1 MRRPAAIL
9 LLAAALAALL
19 GGPQAGAERRH
30 RIRLPEPQLPTGLTV
45 DETEFAL
52 RPSKTIVAAGTVRLR
67 VYNRG
72 EDDHNLV
79 VHDKGGTPHIVSLR
93 PAEAGTIS
101 VRLTP
106 GTYSLVCNLFA
117 GTPDSHEAKGMRT
130 TLTVR

>member
-1 MRRPAAIL
+1 MRRLAAIL
-9 LLAAALAALL
+9 LLATLASVV
-19 GGPQAGAERRH
+19 GGSSAGAERRH
-30 RIRLPEPQLPTGLTV
+30 RIRLPEPQLPSGLTV

-52 RPSKTIVAAGTVRLR
+52 RPSKTLVAAGTVRLR

-79 VHDKGGTPHIVSLR
+79 VHERDGTPHIVSLR

-101 VRLTP
+101 VRLAP
-106 GTYSLVCNLFA
+106 GTYTLVCNLFA
-117 GTPDSHEAKGMRT
+117 GTPDSHEAKGMTT

>member
-1 MRRPAAIL
+1 MRRLAAIL
-9 LLAAALAALL
+9 LLATLAAAL
-19 GGPQAGAERRH
+19 GGSPAGAERRH
-30 RIRLPEPQLPTGLTV
+30 RIRLPEAQLPSGLTV

-52 RPSKTIVAAGTVRLR
+52 RPSKTIVAAGTVRVR

-79 VHDKGGTPHIVSLR
+79 VHERDGTPHIVSLR

-101 VRLTP
+101 VRLTA
-106 GTYSLVCNLFA
+106 GTYTLVCNLFA
-117 GTPDSHEAKGMRT
+117 GTPDSHEAKGMTT

>member
-1 MRRPAAIL
+1 MRRLAAIL
-9 LLAAALAALL
+9 LLAALAPVL
-19 GGPQAGAERRH
+19 GGSPAGAERRH
-30 RIRLPEPQLPTGLTV
+30 RIRLPAPQLPTGLTV

-52 RPSKTIVAAGTVRLR
+52 RPSKTLVAAGTVRLR

-79 VHDKGGTPHIVSLR
+79 VHEQDGTPHIVSLR
-93 PAEAGTIS
+93 PSEAGTIS
-101 VRLTP
+101 VRLAP

-117 GTPDSHEAKGMRT
+117 GTPDSHEAKGMKT

>member
-1 MRRPAAIL
+1 MRRLAVIL
-9 LLAAALAALL
+9 LLAALAAAL
-19 GGPQAGAERRH
+19 GGSSAGAERRH
-30 RIRLPEPQLPTGLTV
+30 RIRLPAPQLPSGLTV

-52 RPSKTIVAAGTVRLR
+52 RPSKTVVAAGTVRLR

-72 EDDHNLV
+72 EDDHDLV
-79 VHDKGGTPHIVSLR
+79 VHEKNGTSHRVTLR

-106 GTYSLVCNLFA
+106 GTYTLVCDLFA
-117 GTPDSHEAKGMRT
+117 GTPDSHEALGMKT

>member
-1 MRRPAAIL
+1 MRRVAAIL
-9 LLAAALAALL
+9 LLATLASAL
-19 GGPQAGAERRH
+19 GGTSAGAERRH
-30 RIRLPEPQLPTGLTV
+30 RLRLPEPQLPTGLTV
-45 DETEFAL
+45 DESEWAL
-52 RPSKTIVAAGTVRLR
+52 RPSKTLVAAGTVRLR

-79 VHDKGGTPHIVSLR
+79 VHEKNGTPHIVSLR

-101 VRLTP
+101 VRLAP

-117 GTPDSHEAKGMRT
+117 GTPDSHEAKGMKT

>member
-1 MRRPAAIL
+1 MRRIAAIL
-9 LLAAALAALL
+9 LFAALVPAL
-19 GGPQAGAERRH
+19 GGSPAGAERRH
-30 RIRLPEPQLPTGLTV
+30 RLRLPEPQLPTGLTV
-45 DETEFAL
+45 DESEWAL

-79 VHDKGGTPHIVSLR
+79 VHEQNGTPHIVSLR
-93 PAEAGTIS
+93 PSEAGTIS

-106 GTYSLVCNLFA
+106 GTYTLVCNLFE
-117 GTPDSHEAKGMRT
+117 GTPDSHEGKGMKT